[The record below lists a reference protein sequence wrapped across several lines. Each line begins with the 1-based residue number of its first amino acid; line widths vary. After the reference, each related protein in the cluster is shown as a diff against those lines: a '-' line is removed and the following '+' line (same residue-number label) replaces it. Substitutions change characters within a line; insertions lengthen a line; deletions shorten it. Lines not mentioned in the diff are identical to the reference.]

1 MNGTESLSCTLVV
14 PCHNER
20 ERLDPEAFRAA
31 ERGFPWLRLLFVA
44 DGSTD
49 GTAELLQGF
58 RVLRLDRRQGKAGTV
73 RAGILEALSSSR
85 PGGLVGFLDADLATP
100 LADVAGLC
108 LALAGRP
115 GVAAAFGSR
124 WRHLGGAI
132 KRRPLRALSGAAMAT
147 AIRLATGL
155 PVYDSQCGA
164 KVFRAEAA
172 RVQSL
177 IRRATRQR
185 EPTILRVGD
194 LTLDRIARKVSR
206 AGQANELQRLE
217 FLLLE
222 YLMRNV
228 GRVVSKSTIIEH
240 VWGYDF
246 APGTNVVEARVCRLR
261 EKIDHALA
269 QKHIRTVKGFGYVLE

>member
-1 MNGTESLSCTLVV
+1 MRALIVEDDAKTALFLKKALAEEGFTTIVAEEGLGGLATAVAEPSDVAIVDVMLPGLDGLSLIRAVRSRGLDFPILVLSARSAV
-14 PCHNER
+14 EDKVR
-20 ERLDPEAFRAA
+20 GLEA
-31 ERGFPWLRLLFVA
+31 GA
-44 DGSTD
+44 DDYLAKPFSVS
-49 GTAELLQGF
+49 ELL
-58 RVLRLDRRQGKAGTV
+58 
-73 RAGILEALSSSR
+73 
-85 PGGLVGFLDADLATP
+85 
-100 LADVAGLC
+100 
-108 LALAGRP
+108 
-115 GVAAAFGSR
+115 
-124 WRHLGGAI
+124 
-132 KRRPLRALSGAAMAT
+132 
-147 AIRLATGL
+147 
-155 PVYDSQCGA
+155 
-164 KVFRAEAA
+164 A

-206 AGQANELQRLE
+206 AGQAIELQRLE

-246 APGTNVVEARVCRLR
+246 ALGTNVVEARVCRLR
-261 EKIDHALA
+261 EKIDRAFA